1 MPVLLHGVPE
11 RLPVRVGTVE
21 DFQFAAPIIVKPLD
35 APLAVSIL
43 ENRGWLNH
51 RRKSCGLYH
60 L

>member
-1 MPVLLHGVPE
+1 
-11 RLPVRVGTVE
+11 
-21 DFQFAAPIIVKPLD
+21 
-35 APLAVSIL
+35 LAVSIL